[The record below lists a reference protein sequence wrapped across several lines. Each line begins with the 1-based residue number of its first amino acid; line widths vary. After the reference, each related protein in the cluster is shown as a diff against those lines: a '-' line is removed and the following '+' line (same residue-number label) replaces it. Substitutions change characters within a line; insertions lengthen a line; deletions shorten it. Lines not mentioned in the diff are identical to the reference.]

1 MCRTFAISCQ
11 IKNFR
16 FTLSL
21 RGGQQAMMM
30 RVSPYRTTYD
40 KNGDSYKVVKWAILP
55 AAILAILFHRRSG
68 KLFLDV
74 GGLRRS

>member
-1 MCRTFAISCQ
+1 MKNAAQFEMCRTFAISCQ

-30 RVSPYRTTYD
+30 RVSPRIRQHARGYMDHIRL
-40 KNGDSYKVVKWAILP
+40 SWRPKV
-55 AAILAILFHRRSG
+55 
-68 KLFLDV
+68 
-74 GGLRRS
+74 